1 MSIPSTLATSACPT
15 LPSPRRVSAVA
26 PVRLL
31 GAHVVWRILWE
42 AQRPGRHRHTQA
54 ESRAQQKSTTAP
66 QADLRSRLED
76 AVDQRA

>member
-1 MSIPSTLATSACPT
+1 MSIPSTLASSACPT

-42 AQRPGRHRHTQA
+42 AQRPARHRPGQ
-54 ESRAQQKSTTAP
+54 EQPKSTTAP
-66 QADLRSRLED
+66 QVDLRSRLED
-76 AVDQRA
+76 R

>member
-1 MSIPSTLATSACPT
+1 MSIPSTLASSACPT

-42 AQRPGRHRHTQA
+42 AQRPARHDRQA
-54 ESRAQQKSTTAP
+54 KSTTAP
-66 QADLRSRLED
+66 QVDLRSRLEE
-76 AVDQRA
+76 AVDQRL

>member
-1 MSIPSTLATSACPT
+1 MSIPSTLASSACPT

-42 AQRPGRHRHTQA
+42 AQRPTRHRPAQPKTQ
-54 ESRAQQKSTTAP
+54 TAP
-66 QADLRSRLED
+66 QAELRSRLES
-76 AVDQRA
+76 AVDQSA

>member
-1 MSIPSTLATSACPT
+1 MSIPSTLASSACPT

-42 AQRPGRHRHTQA
+42 AQRPVRHRP
-54 ESRAQQKSTTAP
+54 AQLRSTTAP
-66 QADLRSRLED
+66 QVDLRSRLES
-76 AVDQRA
+76 R

>member
-1 MSIPSTLATSACPT
+1 MSIPSTLASAACPT

-42 AQRPGRHRHTQA
+42 AQRPARHRHDAPRTQ
-54 ESRAQQKSTTAP
+54 TAP
-66 QADLRSRLED
+66 QVDPRSRLED
-76 AVDQRA
+76 AFDQSA

>member
-1 MSIPSTLATSACPT
+1 MSIPSTLASSACPT

-42 AQRPGRHRHTQA
+42 AQRPTRHHHVRT
-54 ESRAQQKSTTAP
+54 TTAP
-66 QADLRSRLED
+66 QADLRSRLE
-76 AVDQRA
+76 VDQSA

>member
-1 MSIPSTLATSACPT
+1 MSIPSTLASSACPT

-42 AQRPGRHRHTQA
+42 AQRPARHHPQP
-54 ESRAQQKSTTAP
+54 KSTTAP
-66 QADLRSRLED
+66 QVDLRSRLEGRLD
-76 AVDQRA
+76 GPVDQRS